1 MQQAR
6 GFTLLELLVV
16 CSILAVLAYSAWA
29 SYEGVQEKAQD
40 QIARAELLRLADALR
55 RFKADTG
62 FYPGQGPFALA
73 PVGTTE
79 TWADGQVAC
88 TATSGALAGG
98 VPRSWALPGEE
109 DNKTL
114 WFNSPANIALLVEAP
129 VLCSNHPLAFLA
141 GWNPE
146 TQRGWHGPYLA
157 RSVRAWVDHGS
168 DLNASTVVMSA
179 PDGSGNPVA
188 GSKLLDIPAFGA
200 GFKLRP
206 SSPDNK
212 VCNTPA
218 LATPGANCMLG
229 WRSVPRAQTGYEAT
243 SHELAIHARPF
254 LMFGLAN
261 NDFPRIVYVGLDGR
275 YGGRNLSV
283 PCNANTGTPD
293 GLDDLVL
300 CLN

>member
-1 MQQAR
+1 MMRER
-6 GFTLLELLVV
+6 GFTLLELLVTV
-16 CSILAVLAYSAWA
+16 SVVASMAYIAWGA
-29 SYEGVQEKAQD
+29 YGSVQKKAED
-40 QIARAELLRLADALR
+40 ELARAEMLRLADALR

-73 PVGTTE
+73 PIGTAE
-79 TWADGQVAC
+79 IWADGKLNC
-88 TATSGALAGG
+88 TPASGNLAGAIPRTW
-98 VPRSWALPGEE
+98 VPPAE
-109 DNKTL
+109 DDHKTL

-146 TQRGWHGPYLA
+146 TQRGWHGPYLD
-157 RSVRAWVDHGS
+157 RSARAWVDHGS

-179 PDGSGNPVA
+179 PDGTGNPVA

-200 GFKLRP
+200 GPKLRP
-206 SSPDNK
+206 SSPFGK
-212 VCNTPA
+212 VCSTSA

-243 SHELAIHARPF
+243 SHEHAIHARPF
-254 LMFGLAN
+254 LMFGLVN

-275 YGGRNLSV
+275 YGGRNLLT